1 MSVQK
6 VFITGKSEAVIVCG
20 KCGQSKTIEADAAA
34 IRGKTAQIR
43 CKTCGNSFQ
52 VVFEARAKYRKDTAL
67 EGHYFR
73 KRPEGDEFGQMAVY
87 DLSLGGMRFQPIGKA
102 AFEPGDV
109 LTVDFQLDDAQKS
122 TVRASVIVR
131 SIGERDVGVEFAML
145 DEHTRK
151 LLGFYLMP

>member
-6 VFITGKSEAVIVCG
+6 VFITGKSQALIVCQ
-20 KCGQSKTIEADAAA
+20 KCGQAKTIEADAAA
-34 IRGKTAQIR
+34 VRGKTAQIR

-73 KRPEGDEFGQMAVY
+73 KNPGGDEFGRMAVC
-87 DLSLGGMRFQPIGKA
+87 DLSLGGLRFEPIGKSS
-102 AFEPGDV
+102 FQVGDV
-109 LTVDFQLDDAQKS
+109 LTVDFQLDDAEKS
-122 TVRASVIVR
+122 TIRANVIVK

-145 DEHTRK
+145 DEHMRK